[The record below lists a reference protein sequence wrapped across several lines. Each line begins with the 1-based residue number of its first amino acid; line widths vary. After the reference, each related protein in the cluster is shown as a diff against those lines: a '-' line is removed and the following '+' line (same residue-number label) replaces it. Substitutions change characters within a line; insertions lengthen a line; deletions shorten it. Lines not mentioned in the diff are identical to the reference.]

1 MSNPFC
7 LYTLPPNAPFCNR
20 EREIKEL
27 LSFAKSGTN
36 VVLYSPRRY
45 GKTSLV
51 NKIQYNLKRQ
61 GAITLFADFFG
72 VTSIDDVAA
81 RLAKATFSVTHKNR
95 SLWKT
100 ALQTIKSFRPVL
112 KPDPQSGV
120 SLSVEPASAGVR
132 GIELLSETMESLG
145 QFIEAGG
152 KLVHIALDEF
162 QEIVELKEASQIEA
176 TMRTHIQH
184 HKGSYFF
191 IGSRRRVLLGIFN
204 ERQRPFFQSAINYEL
219 ELLPVDELTSF
230 VREQFE
236 SGGLKKCTAETA
248 RKIAVSVSCHPYY
261 VQKLGHFVFELS
273 GETVTS
279 DDITAAMA
287 GVLLSEKPVFEAIL
301 QGLSLQQKLVL
312 RTIAVE
318 PTATPLAHAYIGRHR
333 LGSTGGVQHSLKQL
347 TLLDL
352 IEKEKEW
359 QVVDPLFATF
369 LKKQGEDYLQ

>member
-7 LYTLPPNAPFCNR
+7 IYTLPVDAPFCNR

-27 LSFAKSGTN
+27 ASFARSGTN
-36 VVLYSPRRY
+36 IVLYSPRRY

-51 NKIQYNLKRQ
+51 KKIQYNLKRQ
-61 GAITLFADFFG
+61 GAITVFADFFG

-81 RLAKATFSVTHKNR
+81 RLAKATFSVTYKSR

-112 KPDPQSGV
+112 KPDPESGV
-120 SLSVEPASAGVR
+120 SLSVEPASASRR

-145 QFIEAGG
+145 QFIEGSG

-162 QEIVELKEASQIEA
+162 QEIVELKEALQIEA

-191 IGSRRRVLLGIFN
+191 VGSRRRVLLGIFN
-204 ERQRPFFQSAINYEL
+204 ERQRPFFQSAINYKL
-219 ELLPVDELTSF
+219 ELLPVDDLTTF
-230 VREQFE
+230 VKEQFE
-236 SGGLKKCTAETA
+236 SGGLKKCTVETA
-248 RKIAVSVSCHPYY
+248 RRLALSVSCHPYY
-261 VQKLGHFVFELS
+261 VQKLGHFVFEAS
-273 GETVTS
+273 GETVKAN
-279 DDITAAMA
+279 DIPTAMA
-287 GVLLSEKPVFEAIL
+287 RLILSEKPVFEAIL

-318 PTATPLAHAYIGRHR
+318 PTGTPLAHAYIARHR

-352 IEKEKEW
+352 IEKEEEW
-359 QVVDPLFATF
+359 RVVDPVFATF
-369 LKKQGEDYLQ
+369 LKKQGEDYLE